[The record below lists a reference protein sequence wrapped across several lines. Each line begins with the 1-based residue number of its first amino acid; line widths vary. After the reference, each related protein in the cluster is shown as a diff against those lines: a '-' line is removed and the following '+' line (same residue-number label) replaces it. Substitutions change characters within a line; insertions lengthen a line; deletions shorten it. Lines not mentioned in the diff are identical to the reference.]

1 MKINNIFKKY
11 LLIDSNINKKETS
24 ESQINRITLKPNFG
38 HRKKITILNKDVEW
52 NEIDET
58 INK

>member
-1 MKINNIFKKY
+1 LIKKILAKKMKINNIFKKY

-38 HRKKITILNKDVEW
+38 HRKKITILNKDVE
-52 NEIDET
+52 
-58 INK
+58 